1 MDGHIWTSPRG
12 INPVIWSSRL
22 YPASS
27 RRESTTGQLTLAPP
41 TSQWI
46 ISNSML
52 KVLRH
57 SEKRSRTE
65 SHLPSRT
72 PICSRNISMWP
83 QSHNRDTHLT
93 HSSLSIT
100 HTQLLKLCRSSQYR
114 CMSARYFDS
123 IAADQT
129 VTNIWIWSSAS
140 ETFLDTW
147 LTSIVSSI
155 HPRASASQTH
165 RFALQQMH
173 SRTIIINS
181 NEELIKLAFAKC
193 QDLIHTIECS
203 VHFIHGY
210 PAFNQRCKQVNRWEH
225 CTDRGH
231 APHDIIL
238 KISALHAHL

>member
-93 HSSLSIT
+93 HSSLS
-100 HTQLLKLCRSSQYR
+100 HTL
-114 CMSARYFDS
+114 
-123 IAADQT
+123 
-129 VTNIWIWSSAS
+129 
-140 ETFLDTW
+140 
-147 LTSIVSSI
+147 
-155 HPRASASQTH
+155 SASQ
-165 RFALQQMH
+165 ALSKLSVQMH
-173 SRTIIINS
+173 CLLVTLIRLQPIKRWRTSGSEAQRARRFLTPDWPRSCPPFIPVLQHLRLIDLLS
-181 NEELIKLAFAKC
+181 N
-193 QDLIHTIECS
+193 
-203 VHFIHGY
+203 
-210 PAFNQRCKQVNRWEH
+210 RCTPEQ
-225 CTDRGH
+225 
-231 APHDIIL
+231 
-238 KISALHAHL
+238 

>member
-12 INPVIWSSRL
+12 INPVIWSSQL

-100 HTQLLKLCRSSQYR
+100 HTQLLKLCQSSQYR
-114 CMSARYFDS
+114 CIVCSLLWFDCSRSNGEEHLDLKLSERDVSWHLTDLDRVLHSSPCFS
-123 IAADQT
+123 ISD
-129 VTNIWIWSSAS
+129 
-140 ETFLDTW
+140 
-147 LTSIVSSI
+147 SSI
-155 HPRASASQTH
+155 CSPTN
-165 RFALQQMH
+165 ALQNNNH
-173 SRTIIINS
+173 
-181 NEELIKLAFAKC
+181 
-193 QDLIHTIECS
+193 
-203 VHFIHGY
+203 
-210 PAFNQRCKQVNRWEH
+210 KQ
-225 CTDRGH
+225 
-231 APHDIIL
+231 
-238 KISALHAHL
+238 